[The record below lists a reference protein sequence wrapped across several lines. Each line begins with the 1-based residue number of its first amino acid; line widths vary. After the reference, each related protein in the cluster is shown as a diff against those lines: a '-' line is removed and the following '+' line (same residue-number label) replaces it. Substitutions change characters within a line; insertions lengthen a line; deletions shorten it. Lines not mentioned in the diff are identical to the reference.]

1 MTTASTR
8 PRTALLSN
16 DAGGVVLRLVSV
28 LVLAA
33 CLSTSSCSTRGDQTT
48 ATSPSTPI
56 APTTLDL
63 SGASGN
69 PDAFYQ
75 AEEGS
80 CWTEATTEAFSSQV
94 PCDQPHRMEVFKTWE
109 MDESGTYDQTASSK
123 TAQDTCTV
131 AAAGYSMKDYDKNG
145 VSVSSV
151 FPTRETWESSHTHR
165 YLCAWEFDEDVTGT
179 FKETRRTS

>member
-8 PRTALLSN
+8 PRIVLLSN
-16 DAGGVVLRLVSV
+16 DAGGVALRLVSV

-33 CLSTSSCSTRGDQTT
+33 CLSTSSCSTRQAT
-48 ATSPSTPI
+48 ATSPPMPV
-56 APTTLDL
+56 APTTLDISNA
-63 SGASGN
+63 SGA

-80 CWTEATTEAFSSQV
+80 CWTEATTEVFPSQV

-109 MDESGTYDQTASSK
+109 MDESETYDQTASSK
-123 TAQDTCTV
+123 TAQDTCTM
-131 AAAGYSMKDYDKNG
+131 AAAGYAMKDYDKNG

-151 FPTRETWESSHTHR
+151 FPTRE
-165 YLCAWEFDEDVTGT
+165 A
-179 FKETRRTS
+179 

>member
-16 DAGGVVLRLVSV
+16 DAGGVALRLVSV

-33 CLSTSSCSTRGDQTT
+33 CLSTSSCSTRQAT

-56 APTTLDL
+56 APTTLDISNA
-63 SGASGN
+63 SGA

-80 CWTEATTEAFSSQV
+80 CWTEATTEVFPSQV

-109 MDESGTYDQTASSK
+109 MDESETYDQTASSK
-123 TAQDTCTV
+123 TAQDTCTM
-131 AAAGYSMKDYDKNG
+131 AAAGYAMKDYDKNG

-151 FPTRETWESSHTHR
+151 FPTREAWESSHTHR
-165 YLCAWEFDEDVTGT
+165 YLCVWEFDEDVTGT

>member
-16 DAGGVVLRLVSV
+16 DAGGVALRLVSV

-33 CLSTSSCSTRGDQTT
+33 CLSTSSCSTRQAT

-56 APTTLDL
+56 APTTLDISDA
-63 SGASGN
+63 SGA

-80 CWTEATTEAFSSQV
+80 CWTEATTEVFPSQV
-94 PCDQPHRMEVFKTWE
+94 PCDQSHRMEVFKTWE

-131 AAAGYSMKDYDKNG
+131 AAAGYAMKDYDKNG

-151 FPTRETWESSHTHR
+151 FPTREAWESSHTHR
-165 YLCAWEFDEDVTGT
+165 YLCVWEFDEDVTGT